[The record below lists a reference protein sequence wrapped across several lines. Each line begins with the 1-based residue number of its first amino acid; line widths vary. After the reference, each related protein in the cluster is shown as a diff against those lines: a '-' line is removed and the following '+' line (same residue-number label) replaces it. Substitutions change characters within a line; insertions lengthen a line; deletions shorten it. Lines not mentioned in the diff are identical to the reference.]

1 MEQKELFELPELD
14 KQKTKEAVEEAF
26 VKYRMYKYL
35 QFDDREAAITS
46 PFKDVVVKTSGTSDK
61 TADTAIYNADMKEY
75 QKRFCEKL
83 ERVVKHLPTLE
94 QFLVEKRYMDRN
106 AEYMTDLKM
115 YNFVFQPPISAK
127 FYYKLQRNAFYKIAL
142 AMNFNV
148 EKNK

>member
-14 KQKTKEAVEEAF
+14 RRKTKEAVEEAF

-35 QFDDREAAITS
+35 QFDEKEASTTS
-46 PFKDVVVKTSGTSDK
+46 PFKEVVVKSSGTSDK
-61 TADTAIYNADMKEY
+61 TADAAIYNADMKEY

-83 ERVVKHLPTLE
+83 ERVVKHLPSLE